1 MLSDLMFS
9 ELMFSELML
18 WDLMFSE
25 LMVSKLMFSE
35 LMVSELMFFGLWHF
49 VYWKIFA
56 QYCMLHIFISSSCML
71 QAKIDSVDMLSWLFF
86 PRNSFRVNTT
96 HIICLDWTWMK
107 WEMKITK
114 SSLQKMLQKNRNEM
128 INEKSEIFTAENDP
142 EKQEWNAKLKVWNL
156 HSRKWSGKTGMKW

>member
-86 PRNSFRVNTT
+86 SKEFFSCKYNAHHLFRLNMNEMRNEN
-96 HIICLDWTWMK
+96 H
-107 WEMKITK
+107 K